1 MQVTPVIK
9 HIRASPASNVGVVS
23 GASFRSPSFLE
34 EPAAYFPC
42 AMAMIGG
49 DYTTQ
54 KEALDG

>member
-9 HIRASPASNVGVVS
+9 HIRASASNVGAVTD
-23 GASFRSPSFLE
+23 ASFRSPSFLE

-42 AMAMIGG
+42 AIAMIGG
-49 DYTTQ
+49 GYTTQ